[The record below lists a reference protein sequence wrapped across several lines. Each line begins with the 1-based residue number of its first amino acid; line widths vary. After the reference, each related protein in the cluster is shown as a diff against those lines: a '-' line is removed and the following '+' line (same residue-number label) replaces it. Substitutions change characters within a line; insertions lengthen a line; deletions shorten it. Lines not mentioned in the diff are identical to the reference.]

1 MFSSNRCPSSL
12 HLSGASTLD
21 EPALA
26 VHPQYLGLKIEI
38 IVNCRALQDING
50 ATEEHQLNTVVQLR
64 VTSMQE
70 MMSESKPNTLIK
82 MGQSKTRVE
91 DGIGGLIEHC
101 SNKSELAEDGQIP

>member
-12 HLSGASTLD
+12 HLSGASTLH

-38 IVNCRALQDING
+38 KGDCDAGDNIRIKTEHTDQNG
-50 ATEEHQLNTVVQLR
+50 SVDDARRGWNWW
-64 VTSMQE
+64 M
-70 MMSESKPNTLIK
+70 
-82 MGQSKTRVE
+82 
-91 DGIGGLIEHC
+91 IEHC